1 MRVNNEI
8 MDAKAGVFTAPI
20 KWAKTWEELGE
31 IKGVFVNYDSIIID
45 LEFITC
51 ATGSENMNTFATK
64 EQAARYG
71 IIAAQLSQLV
81 ANLNGEPDW
90 KPKMGEKYYYIVQGN
105 WNGLSWNYL
114 YKTEFSMIHFPLKT
128 QEAAEFTIKH
138 HANLWRKFYGI

>member
-1 MRVNNEI
+1 

-20 KWAKTWEELGE
+20 RWAKTWEGLGE

-45 LEFITC
+45 LEFRTC

-64 EQAARYG
+64 KQAERYG

-90 KPKMGEKYYYIVQGN
+90 MPEIDEKFYHIGIGQD
-105 WNGLSWNYL
+105 GLKWSDFTYN
-114 YKTEFSMIHFPLKT
+114 KFMIFHFPIKT
-128 QEAAEFTIKH
+128 QAAAEFTIKH
-138 HANLWRKFYGI
+138 HANLWRKFHGI